1 MLRTSET
8 YLNSLRAGT
17 IHRECASL
25 ETRICTGFDSGILS
39 RPSLSFALQKRP
51 ALRLLALTLAEKAEN
66 ESRCYPHFVLYTCEC
81 NCSNSCISELLKKDG
96 IPPSNMLFSGN
107 WKHSRSVLFES
118 SGESSEVE
126 AHVGNTLRYEEQSGN
141 SRDSHSPPSQPG

>member
-39 RPSLSFALQKRP
+39 RLSLSFALQKRP

-66 ESRCYPHFVLYTCEC
+66 ESRCYPHFVPHTLEC
-81 NCSNSCISELLKKDG
+81 FPHELLLQM
-96 IPPSNMLFSGN
+96 IPRKTRKVQNANASNY
-107 WKHSRSVLFES
+107 H
-118 SGESSEVE
+118 
-126 AHVGNTLRYEEQSGN
+126 
-141 SRDSHSPPSQPG
+141 